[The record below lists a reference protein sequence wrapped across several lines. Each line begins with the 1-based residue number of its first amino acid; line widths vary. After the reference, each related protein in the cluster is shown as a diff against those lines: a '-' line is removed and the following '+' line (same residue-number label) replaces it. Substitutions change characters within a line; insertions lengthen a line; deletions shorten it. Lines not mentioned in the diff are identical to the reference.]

1 MIFSPTSHVLDAGPC
16 CHEPRLQTQI
26 KPDKPPNADAV
37 ALYWKEFTMTKFD
50 QAWVDAETAKREW
63 MTENSLYKEEEEH
76 ASCGVGLVVSIDG
89 KPSRKVVENGIAALK
104 AIWHRGAVDADGK
117 TGDGAGIHVQI
128 PVEFFYDQIRRT
140 GHEPDMTKMIAVG
153 QVFLPRTDYGA
164 QETCRT
170 IVESEVLRMG
180 YYIYGWR
187 HVPVDVACLGEK
199 ANATRPEI
207 EQILIS
213 NSKGVDEETFE
224 RELYVIRRRIEK
236 AATAAGVQG
245 LYLCSLSCRSI
256 IYKGMMLAEQVAEFY
271 PDLMDERFESAFAL
285 YHQRYS
291 TNTFPQWWLAQPFRM
306 LAHNGEINTLKGNLN
321 WMKSHEI
328 RMASGAFGDMA
339 EDIKPIVAQGSSDSA
354 ALDSVFEVLVRA
366 GRSAPMA
373 KTMMVPESWSKQA
386 IELPQSW
393 RDMYSYCN
401 SVLEPWDGPAA
412 LAMTDGRWVCA
423 GLDRNGLRPMR
434 YVVTGD
440 GLLIAGSETGMVP
453 VDEANVVEKGA
464 LGPGQLLAVDM
475 QEGKLYHDTE
485 MKDKLAAA
493 QPFGDWVGKIN
504 ELDDKLA
511 VVTEKPMFTGAE
523 LRKRQIAAGYSIE
536 ELEQILAP
544 MAEDA
549 KEALASMG
557 DDTPSAVLSEKYRP
571 LSHFFRQ
578 AFSQVTNP
586 PIDSLREFRVMSLK
600 TRFGNLKNVL
610 DEDSSQTEILVL
622 DSPFVGNAQFDEL
635 IANFNAPLAEIDC
648 TFDAGAGPDDLRKG
662 LTRIRAEAEDAVRS
676 GAGHIILTDQHQS
689 IDRVAMPMI
698 LATSAVH
705 SWLTRKGLRTFC
717 SLNVRSAECVDPHYF
732 AVLIG
737 CGATVVNAYL
747 AEDSLADRIE
757 RGLLECTLTE
767 AIQRYRNAI
776 DQGLLKIMAKMGI
789 SVISSYRGGLNF
801 EAVGLSRAM
810 VAEYFPGMQSRIS
823 GIGTTGIQRK
833 SESVHAKGWRGG
845 SDVLPIGGFYK
856 ARRSGEKHAW
866 EAQTMHMLQA
876 ACNTANYEMWKQ
888 FSAAMRANPPI
899 HLRDLLD
906 IKEMGKAIPIE
917 EVESITSIRK
927 RFVTPGMS
935 LGALSPE
942 AHKTLNVAMNRIGAK
957 SDSGEGGEDP
967 AHFVPEANGD
977 NPSAKIKQV
986 ASGRF
991 GVTAE
996 YLNHC
1001 EELEIKVA
1009 QGAKPGEGGQLPG
1022 MKVTDL
1028 IARLRHSTKGVTLI
1042 SPPPHHD
1049 IYSIEDLAQLIYD
1062 LKQINPRCKVT
1073 VKLVASS
1080 GVGTIAAGV
1089 AKAKADVIL
1098 ISGHN
1103 GGTGASPATSIKY
1116 AGLPWE
1122 MGLTEAHQVL
1132 AMNNLRERVTLRTDG
1147 GLRTGRDIVMAAMMG
1162 AEEYGIGTA
1171 ALIAMGC
1178 IMVRQCQSNTC
1189 PVGVCTQD
1197 EELRDKFTGNADK
1210 VVNLITFYATEVR
1223 EILASIGARSM
1234 DDVIGR
1240 ADLLSQVSRGSAHLD
1255 DLDLNP
1261 LLITVDGAD
1270 RIVYDRNKARNFVPD
1285 TLDAEIVKD
1294 AARFLNDGEKMQLQ
1308 YAVQNTL
1315 RTIGTRTSSHIV
1327 QNFGMNNTLQADHLT
1342 VKLSGSAGQSLGAFA
1357 APGLKLEVSGDA
1369 NDYVGKGLSGGTI
1382 VVRPPMNS
1390 PLVAADNT
1398 IIGNTVLYGATAGY
1412 LFAAGRAGE
1421 RFGVRNSG
1429 AKVVIE
1435 GCGACGCEYM
1445 TGGVAVILGSIG
1457 ANFGAGMTGGMAYLY
1472 DPDGVADSRMN
1483 HETLATCPIGDA
1495 HWEGQ
1500 LKELIERHLAET
1512 GSVKAADILQHWD
1525 VELANFVQICP
1536 KEMLAHLPAPLGVED
1551 KAVPAE

>member
-1 MIFSPTSHVLDAGPC
+1 
-16 CHEPRLQTQI
+16 
-26 KPDKPPNADAV
+26 
-37 ALYWKEFTMTKFD
+37 MTKYD
-50 QAWVDAETAKREW
+50 ADWVRAEEAKRKW
-63 MTENSLYKEEEEH
+63 MAENGLYSEEEEH
-76 ASCGVGLVVSIDG
+76 SSCGVGLVVSVDG
-89 KPSRKVVENGIAALK
+89 KASRKVVDAGIDALK

-128 PVEFFYDQIRRT
+128 PVSFFYDQIRRT
-140 GHEPDMTKMIAVG
+140 GHEPKLDELIAVG
-153 QVFLPRTDYGA
+153 QVFLPRTDFGA
-164 QETCRT
+164 QEQCRT

-187 HVPVDVACLGEK
+187 HVPVDVTCLGEK

-236 AATAAGVQG
+236 AASAAGISG
-245 LYLCSLSCRSI
+245 LYLASLSCRSI
-256 IYKGMMLAEQVAEFY
+256 IYKGMMLAEQVAVFY
-271 PDLMDERFESAFAL
+271 PDLMDERFESAFAI

-306 LAHNGEINTLKGNLN
+306 LAHNGEINTLKGNIN

-328 RMASGAFGDMA
+328 RMASSTFGDYA
-339 EDIKPIVAQGSSDSA
+339 EDIKPIIAGGSSDSA

-373 KTMMVPESWSKQA
+373 KTMLVPESWSKQA
-386 IELPQSW
+386 VELPQAW

-401 SVLEPWDGPAA
+401 SVMEPWDGPAA

-440 GLLIAGSETGMVP
+440 GLVIAGSEAGMVP
-453 VDEANVVEKGA
+453 IDESTVTEKGA
-464 LGPGQLLAVDM
+464 LGPGQMLAVDM
-475 QEGKLYHDTE
+475 KKGKLYRDTQI
-485 MKDKLAAA
+485 KNKLASAL
-493 QPFGDWVGKIN
+493 PFGEWVGKIN
-504 ELDDKLA
+504 DLDEALA
-511 VVTEKPMFTGAE
+511 GVTEKPIFSGE
-523 LRKRQIAAGYSIE
+523 DLRKRQIAAGYSVE

-544 MAEDA
+544 MAEDG

-557 DDTPSAVLSEKYRP
+557 DDTPSAVLSKQYRP

-578 AFSQVTNP
+578 NFSQVTNP
-586 PIDSLREFRVMSLK
+586 PIDSLREYRVMSLK

-610 DEDSSQTEILVL
+610 DEDSSQTEIIVL
-622 DSPFVGNAQFDEL
+622 ESPFVGNAQWNEL
-635 IANFNAPLAEIDC
+635 VGHLNAPLAEIDC
-648 TFDAGAGPDDLRKG
+648 SFEPGQGALSAALARV
-662 LTRIRAEAEDAVRS
+662 RAEAEEAVRS
-676 GAGHIILTDQHQS
+676 GAGHLVLTDMNS
-689 IDRVAMPMI
+689 GEDRVAMPMI

-705 SWLTRKGLRTFC
+705 SHLTRQGLRTFC

-747 AEDSLADRIE
+747 AEDSLADRID
-757 RGLLECTLTE
+757 RGLLDGTLTE
-767 AIQRYRNAI
+767 NVARYREAI

-810 VAEYFPGMQSRIS
+810 VAEYFPGMTSRIS
-823 GIGTTGIQRK
+823 GIGVKGIQAK
-833 SESVHAKGWRGG
+833 AEEIHAKGWNSGL
-845 SDVLPIGGFYK
+845 DVLPIGGFYK
-856 ARRSGEKHAW
+856 ARKSGETHAW
-866 EAQTMHMLQA
+866 EATSMHMMQM
-876 ACNTANYEMWKQ
+876 ACNKASYELWKQ
-888 FSAAMRANPPI
+888 YSAKMQSNPPI
-899 HLRDLLD
+899 HLRDLMDFKPL
-906 IKEMGKAIPIE
+906 GKPVPIE

-967 AHFVPEANGD
+967 AHFVPEPNGD

-996 YLNHC
+996 YLNQC

-1089 AKAKADVIL
+1089 AKAKADIIL

-1132 AMNNLRERVTLRTDG
+1132 AMNNLRDRVTLRTDG

-1197 EELRDKFTGNADK
+1197 ESLRAKFTGNADK
-1210 VVNLITFYATEVR
+1210 VVNLITFYAQEVR
-1223 EILASIGARSM
+1223 ELLASLGARSV
-1234 DDVIGR
+1234 DEIIGR
-1240 ADLLSQVSRGSAHLD
+1240 ADLLAQVSRGSAHLD

-1261 LLITVDGAD
+1261 LLITVDGAHN
-1270 RIVYDRNKARNFVPD
+1270 IVYNRDKDRNAVPD
-1285 TLDAEIVKD
+1285 TLDAEIVRD
-1294 AARFLNDGEKMQLQ
+1294 AARFLKDGEKMQLS
-1308 YAVQNTL
+1308 YAIQNTH
-1315 RTIGTRTSSHIV
+1315 RTVGTRISSHIV
-1327 QNFGMNNTLQADHLT
+1327 QNFGMRNTFQDDHLH
-1342 VKLSGSAGQSLGAFA
+1342 VKLQGSAGQSLGAFA

-1382 VVRPPMNS
+1382 VVRPPQVS
-1390 PLVAADNT
+1390 PLKADDNT
-1398 IIGNTVLYGATAGY
+1398 IIGNTVLYGATDGH

-1421 RFGVRNSG
+1421 RFAVRNSG
-1429 AKVVIE
+1429 AKVVVE
-1435 GCGACGCEYM
+1435 GCGSNGCEYM
-1445 TGGVAVILGSIG
+1445 TGGVAVILGDIG

-1472 DPDGVADSRMN
+1472 DPEGKAEALMN
-1483 HETLATCPIGDA
+1483 KETLVTCPVTVD
-1495 HWEGQ
+1495 HWVDQ
-1500 LKELIERHLAET
+1500 LKALITRHAEET
-1512 GSVKAADILQHWD
+1512 YSRKAADILQHWD
-1525 VELANFVQICP
+1525 VEKGNFLQVCP
-1536 KEMLAHLPAPLGVED
+1536 KEMLNKLCHPLSEEVT
-1551 KAVPAE
+1551 AVPAE

>member
-1 MIFSPTSHVLDAGPC
+1 
-16 CHEPRLQTQI
+16 
-26 KPDKPPNADAV
+26 
-37 ALYWKEFTMTKFD
+37 MTKYD
-50 QAWVDAETAKREW
+50 ASWVKAEKAKRVN
-63 MTENSLYKEEEEH
+63 MAKNGLYSEAEEH

-89 KPSRKVVENGIAALK
+89 KPSRKVVQAGIDALK
-104 AIWHRGAVDADGK
+104 AVWHRGAVDADGK

-128 PVEFFYDQIRRT
+128 PVPFFYNQIERT
-140 GHEPDMTKMIAVG
+140 GHNPRMEELMAVG
-153 QVFLPRTDYGA
+153 QVFLPRTDFGA

-170 IVESEVLRMG
+170 IVETEVLRMG

-187 HVPVDVACLGEK
+187 HVPVNVGSLGDK

-207 EQILIS
+207 EQILLS
-213 NSKGVDEETFE
+213 NSKGVEEEIFE
-224 RELYVIRRRIEK
+224 RDLYVIRRRIEK
-236 AATAAGVQG
+236 AASAAGINE
-245 LYLCSLSCRSI
+245 LYLASLSCRSI
-256 IYKGMMLAEQVAEFY
+256 IYKGMFLAQDVAEFY
-271 PDLMDERFESAFAL
+271 PDLKDSRFESAFAL
-285 YHQRYS
+285 YHQRFS

-306 LAHNGEINTLKGNLN
+306 LAHNGEINTLKGNTN

-328 RMASGAFGDMA
+328 RMSSDAFGDMA
-339 EDIKPIVAQGSSDSA
+339 DDIKPIIASGSSDSA
-354 ALDSVFEVLVRA
+354 ALDSVFEMLVRA
-366 GRSAPMA
+366 GRNAPMA
-373 KTMMVPESWSKQA
+373 KTMLVPESWSKQA
-386 IELPQSW
+386 VDLPKPW
-393 RDMYSYCN
+393 IDMYSYCN
-401 SVLEPWDGPAA
+401 SVMEPWDGPAA

-440 GLLIAGSETGMVP
+440 GLLIAGSEAGMVH
-453 VDEANVVEKGA
+453 VNEADVKEKGA
-464 LGPGQLLAVDM
+464 LGPGQLIAVDM
-475 QEGKLYHDTE
+475 AEGRLYHDTE
-485 MKDKLAAA
+485 MKDLLAAS
-493 QPFGDWVGKIN
+493 QDFGEWVGKIN
-504 ELDDKLA
+504 ELDEDLA
-511 VVTEKPMFTGAE
+511 KAVEAPIFTGSE
-523 LRKRQIAAGYSIE
+523 LRQRQIAAGYTIE
-536 ELEQILAP
+536 ELEQILVP
-544 MAEDA
+544 MAEDG
-549 KEALASMG
+549 KETLASMG

-578 AFSQVTNP
+578 NFSQVTNP
-586 PIDSLREFRVMSLK
+586 PIDSLREYRVMSLK

-610 DEDSSQTEILVL
+610 DESSAQTEILVL
-622 DSPFVGNAQFDEL
+622 DSPFVGNIQFQRL
-635 IANFNAPLAEIDC
+635 LKNFNAPMMEIDC
-648 TFDAGAGPDDLRKG
+648 TFPSGETAGSLQTALN
-662 LTRIRAEAEDAVRS
+662 RIRAEAEDAVRS
-676 GAGHIILTDQHQS
+676 GCGHLVLTDQKTSRDLVS
-689 IDRVAMPMI
+689 IPMI

-705 SWLTRKGLRTFC
+705 SWLTRHGLRTFT
-717 SLNVRSAECVDPHYF
+717 SINVRSAECIDPHYF

-757 RGLLECTLTE
+757 RGLLDCALTE
-767 AIQRYRNAI
+767 AVSRYRNAI

-789 SVISSYRGGLNF
+789 SVVSSYRGGLNF

-810 VAEYFPGMQSRIS
+810 CAEFFPGMTSRIS
-823 GIGTTGIQRK
+823 GIGVVGIQHK
-833 SESVHAKGWRGG
+833 AESIHA
-845 SDVLPIGGFYK
+845 SAFLNHNDVLPIGGFYK
-856 ARRSGEKHAW
+856 ARKSGEKHAW
-866 EAQTMHMLQA
+866 EAQTMHLLQS
-876 ACNTANYEMWKQ
+876 ACSRGSYEMWKKY
-888 FSAAMRANPPI
+888 SAKLQANPPI
-899 HLRDLLD
+899 HLRDLLE
-906 IKEMGKAIPIE
+906 IKPLGNPISVD
-917 EVESITSIRK
+917 EVESITSIRQ

-967 AHFVPEANGD
+967 AHFVPEPNGD

-1022 MKVTDL
+1022 IKVTDL

-1073 VKLVASS
+1073 VKLVAAS

-1089 AKAKADVIL
+1089 AKADADIIL

-1103 GGTGASPATSIKY
+1103 GGTGASPATSIKF

-1132 AMNNLRERVTLRTDG
+1132 AMNNLRGRVTLRTDG
-1147 GLRTGRDIVMAAMMG
+1147 GLRTGRDIVMAAMLG

-1197 EELRDKFTGNADK
+1197 EGLREKFTGSADK
-1210 VVNLITFYATEVR
+1210 VVNLITFYAQEVR

-1234 DDVIGR
+1234 NDVIGR

-1270 RIVYDRNKARNFVPD
+1270 QISYDRNKPRNSVPD
-1285 TLDAEIVKD
+1285 TLDAKIVVD
-1294 AARFLNDGEKMQLQ
+1294 AARFLHEGEKMQLQ
-1308 YAVQNTL
+1308 YAVKNTS
-1315 RTIGTRTSSHIV
+1315 RTIGTLISSHIV
-1327 QNFGMNNTLQADHLT
+1327 TKFGMNNDLQPDHLT
-1342 VKLSGSAGQSLGAFA
+1342 IKLQGSAGQALGAFA
-1357 APGLKLEVSGDA
+1357 APGLKLEVAGEA
-1369 NDYVGKGLSGGTI
+1369 NDYVGKGLSGGLI
-1382 VVRPPMNS
+1382 VVRPAQIS
-1390 PLVAADNT
+1390 PLVASENT
-1398 IIGNTVLYGATAGY
+1398 IIGNTVLYGATNGY
-1412 LFAAGRAGE
+1412 LFASGRAGE
-1421 RFGVRNSG
+1421 RFSVRNSG
-1429 AKVVIE
+1429 AKAVIE
-1435 GCGACGCEYM
+1435 GCGSNGCEYM
-1445 TGGVAVILGSIG
+1445 TGGVAVILGTVG
-1457 ANFGAGMTGGMAYLY
+1457 VNFGAGMTGGMAYLY
-1472 DPDGVADSRMN
+1472 DPGGTTNRMMN
-1483 HETLATCPIGDA
+1483 METLVTCRVTVD
-1495 HWEGQ
+1495 HWE
-1500 LKELIERHLAET
+1500 KELRNLIQRHADET
-1512 GSVKAADILQHWD
+1512 GSIKATDILRHWQQE
-1525 VELANFVQICP
+1525 VENFVQVCP
-1536 KEMLAHLPAPLGVED
+1536 KEMLVHLPEPLTVD
-1551 KAVPAE
+1551 IAQSLPAE

>member
-1 MIFSPTSHVLDAGPC
+1 
-16 CHEPRLQTQI
+16 
-26 KPDKPPNADAV
+26 
-37 ALYWKEFTMTKFD
+37 MTKFD
-50 QAWVDAETAKREW
+50 TKWVQAEKAKRKYVS
-63 MTENSLYKEEEEH
+63 ENGLYSEAEEH

-89 KPSRKVVENGIAALK
+89 KASRGVVEAGIAALK
-104 AIWHRGAVDADGK
+104 AVWHRGAVDADGK

-128 PVEFFYDQIRRT
+128 PVPFFYDQIERT
-140 GHEPDMTKMIAVG
+140 GHTPRIDELMAVG
-153 QVFLPRTDYGA
+153 QVFLPRTDFGA

-170 IVESEVLRMG
+170 IVETEVLRMG

-187 HVPVDVACLGEK
+187 HVPVNVGCLGDK

-213 NSKGVDEETFE
+213 NSKGVNEETFE

-236 AATAAGVQG
+236 AASAAGINGV
-245 LYLCSLSCRSI
+245 YLASLSCRSI
-256 IYKGMMLAEQVAEFY
+256 IYKGMFLAEDVADFF
-271 PDLMDERFESAFAL
+271 PDLKDTRFESAFAL

-306 LAHNGEINTLKGNLN
+306 LAHNGEINTLKGNIN

-328 RMASGAFGDMA
+328 RMSSDAFGDMA
-339 EDIKPIVAQGSSDSA
+339 EDIKPVIASGSSDSA
-354 ALDSVFEVLVRA
+354 ALDSVFEMLVRA

-373 KTMMVPESWSKQA
+373 KTMLIPESWSKQA
-386 IELPQSW
+386 VDLPKSW
-393 RDMYSYCN
+393 IDMYSYCN
-401 SVLEPWDGPAA
+401 SVMEPWDGPAA
-412 LAMTDGRWVCA
+412 LAMTDGRWICA

-434 YVVTGD
+434 YVVTGE
-440 GLLIAGSETGMVP
+440 GLLIAGSEAGMVH
-453 VDEANVVEKGA
+453 VDEANIKEKGA
-464 LGPGQLLAVDM
+464 LGPGQMLAVDM
-475 QEGKLYHDTE
+475 EEGRLYHDTE
-485 MKDKLAAA
+485 MKDKLAAS
-493 QPFGDWVGKIN
+493 QDFGSWVGKIN
-504 ELDDKLA
+504 ELDEDLA
-511 VVTEKPMFTGAE
+511 KAIEVPIFKDAE
-523 LRKRQIAAGYSIE
+523 LRQRQIAAGYTLE

-544 MAEDA
+544 MAEDG
-549 KEALASMG
+549 KEILASMG

-578 AFSQVTNP
+578 NFSQVTNP

-610 DEDSSQTEILVL
+610 DESSAQTEILVL
-622 DSPFVGNAQFDEL
+622 DSPFVGNAQFVRL
-635 IANFNAPLAEIDC
+635 LKNFNAPMVEINC
-648 TFDAGAGPDDLRKG
+648 TFPSD
-662 LTRIRAEAEDAVRS
+662 RAVGSLQAALSRVRSEAEDAVRS
-676 GAGHIILTDQHQS
+676 GAGHLVLTDHHSRQDS
-689 IDRVAMPMI
+689 VAMPMI

-705 SWLTRKGLRTFC
+705 SWLTRQGLRTFT
-717 SLNVRSAECVDPHYF
+717 SINVRSAECIDPHYF

-747 AEDSLADRIE
+747 AEDSLADRIG
-757 RGLLECTLTE
+757 RGLLDCSLNE
-767 AIQRYRNAI
+767 AVTRYRSAI

-789 SVISSYRGGLNF
+789 SVVSSYRGGLNF

-810 VAEYFPGMQSRIS
+810 CAEYFPGMTSRIS
-823 GIGTTGIQRK
+823 GIGVVGIQHK
-833 SESVHAKGWRGG
+833 AEEVHASGYVNSK
-845 SDVLPIGGFYK
+845 DVLPVGGFYK

-866 EAQTMHMLQA
+866 EAQTMHLLQA
-876 ACNTANYEMWKQ
+876 ACNQGSFEMWKNYSGKLQ
-888 FSAAMRANPPI
+888 ANPPI
-899 HLRDLLD
+899 HLRDLLA
-906 IKEMGKAIPIE
+906 IKPKSVAINVD
-917 EVESITSIRK
+917 EVESITAIRK

-967 AHFVPEANGD
+967 AHFTPEANGD

-1073 VKLVASS
+1073 VKLVAAS

-1089 AKAKADVIL
+1089 AKAGADVIL

-1103 GGTGASPATSIKY
+1103 GGTGASPATSIKF

-1147 GLRTGRDIVMAAMMG
+1147 GLRTGRDIVMAAMLG

-1197 EELRDKFTGNADK
+1197 EGLREKFTGSADK
-1210 VVNLITFYATEVR
+1210 VVNLITFYAQEVR
-1223 EILASIGARSM
+1223 EILASIGARSLEE
-1234 DDVIGR
+1234 VIGR

-1261 LLITVDGAD
+1261 LLITVDGAEQ
-1270 RIVYDRNKARNFVPD
+1270 IKYDRHKLRNPVPD
-1285 TLDAEIVKD
+1285 TLDTQIVAD
-1294 AARFLNDGEKMQLQ
+1294 AARFLQDGEKMQLQ

-1315 RTIGTRTSSHIV
+1315 RSIGTRTSSHIV
-1327 QNFGMNNTLQADHLT
+1327 TNFGMKNNLQVDHLT
-1342 VKLSGSAGQSLGAFA
+1342 VKLQGSAGQALGAFA
-1357 APGLKLEVSGDA
+1357 APGLKLVVSGEA
-1369 NDYVGKGLSGGTI
+1369 NDYVGKGLSGATI
-1382 VVRPPMNS
+1382 VVRPAQIS
-1390 PLVAADNT
+1390 PLVWSENT
-1398 IIGNTVLYGATAGY
+1398 IIGNTVLYGATDGF

-1429 AKVVIE
+1429 AKAVIE
-1435 GCGACGCEYM
+1435 GCGSNGCEYM
-1445 TGGVAVILGSIG
+1445 TGGIAVILGPIG
-1457 ANFGAGMTGGMAYLY
+1457 PNFGAGMTGGMAYLY
-1472 DPDGVADSRMN
+1472 DPDLSTKCMTN
-1483 HETLATCPIGDA
+1483 METLVTCLVTVP
-1495 HWEGQ
+1495 HWEQ
-1500 LKELIERHLAET
+1500 ELKALITQHAEET
-1512 GSVKAADILQHWD
+1512 GSIKASDILQHWD
-1525 VELANFVQICP
+1525 RECANFVQICP
-1536 KEMLAHLPAPLGVED
+1536 KEMLVHLPAPLSSNIES
-1551 KAVPAE
+1551 AIPAE

>member
-1 MIFSPTSHVLDAGPC
+1 
-16 CHEPRLQTQI
+16 
-26 KPDKPPNADAV
+26 
-37 ALYWKEFTMTKFD
+37 MTKY
-50 QAWVDAETAKREW
+50 DANWAAEMEAERQW
-63 MTENSLYKEEEEH
+63 LAENGLYSEAEEH
-76 ASCGVGLVVSIDG
+76 SSCGVGLVVSIDG
-89 KPSRKVVENGIAALK
+89 TPSRKVVDAGITALK

-128 PVEFFYDQIRRT
+128 PVSFFYDQIERT
-140 GHEPDMTKMIAVG
+140 GHDPRKDELMAVG
-153 QVFLPRTDYGA
+153 QVFLPRTDFGA

-170 IVESEVLRMG
+170 IVETEVLRMG

-187 HVPVDVACLGEK
+187 HVPVNVDCLGEK

-213 NSKGVDEETFE
+213 NARGVDEETFE

-236 AATAAGVQG
+236 AAAAAGVAQ
-245 LYLCSLSCRSI
+245 LYIASLSCRSI
-256 IYKGMMLAEQVAEFY
+256 IYKGMMLAQDVAEFY
-271 PDLMDERFESAFAL
+271 PDLQDQRFESAFAI

-306 LAHNGEINTLKGNLN
+306 LAHNGEINTLKGNTN

-328 RMASGAFGDMA
+328 RMASATFGDMA
-339 EDIKPIVAQGSSDSA
+339 GDIKPIIANGASDSA
-354 ALDSVFEVLVRA
+354 ALDAVFEVLVRA
-366 GRSAPMA
+366 GRNAPMA
-373 KTMMVPESWSKQA
+373 KTMLVPESWSKQA
-386 IELPQSW
+386 EELPQAW

-401 SVLEPWDGPAA
+401 SVMEPWDGPAA
-412 LAMTDGRWVCA
+412 LAMTDGRWVCG

-440 GLLIAGSETGMVP
+440 DLLIAGSEAGMVP
-453 VDEANVVEKGA
+453 IEEASVKEKGA
-464 LGPGQLLAVDM
+464 LGPGQMIAVDM
-475 QEGKLYHDTE
+475 KEGALFHDVE
-485 MKDKLAAA
+485 IKNKLAAA
-493 QPFGDWVGKIN
+493 QPFGDWVGKIT
-504 ELDDKLA
+504 ELDEPLSKVEEAPLFEA
-511 VVTEKPMFTGAE
+511 GE
-523 LRKRQIAAGYSIE
+523 LRRRQIAAGYTVE
-536 ELEQILAP
+536 EIEQILVP

-549 KEALASMG
+549 KESVASMG
-557 DDTPSAVLSEKYRP
+557 DDTPSAVLSKRYRP
-571 LSHFFRQ
+571 LSHYFRQ
-578 AFSQVTNP
+578 NFSQVTNP

-610 DEDSSQTEILVL
+610 DESSAQTEILVL
-622 DSPFVGNAQFDEL
+622 DTPFVGNAQFDAL
-635 IANFNAPLAEIDC
+635 KIHFNAEMVEIDC
-648 TFDAGAGPDDLRKG
+648 TFPSGGGRNTLKEN
-662 LTRIRAEAEDAVRS
+662 LERIRAEAEDAVRS
-676 GAGHIILTDQHQS
+676 GAGHITLTDHHADES
-689 IDRVAMPMI
+689 KVAMPMI

-705 SWLTRKGLRTFC
+705 SHLTRKGLRTFC
-717 SLNVRSAECVDPHYF
+717 SLNVRSAECIDPHYF

-737 CGATVVNAYL
+737 AGATVVNPYL
-747 AEDSLADRIE
+747 AEDTIADRIR
-757 RGLLECTLTE
+757 RGLLDGSLTD
-767 AIQRYRNAI
+767 AMKRYRDAV
-776 DQGLLKIMAKMGI
+776 DLGVLKIMSKMGI
-789 SVISSYRGGLNF
+789 SVVSSYRGGLNF

-810 VAEYFPGMQSRIS
+810 CAEYFPGMISRIS
-823 GIGTTGIQRK
+823 GIGVSGIQK
-833 SESVHAKGWRGG
+833 KVEEIHALGFRGG
-845 SDVLPIGGFYK
+845 RDVMPIGGFYK
-856 ARRSGEKHAW
+856 ARKSGETHAW
-866 EAQTMHMLQA
+866 GAQTMHLMQS
-876 ACNTANYEMWKQ
+876 ACDRASYETWKQ
-888 FSAAMRANPPI
+888 YSKAMRANPPI

-906 IKEMGKAIPIE
+906 IKPMGPKLPIE

-942 AHKTLNVAMNRIGAK
+942 AHRTLSIAMNRIGAK

-967 AHFVPEANGD
+967 KDSTPDANGD
-977 NPSAKIKQV
+977 NRSAKIKQV

-996 YLNHC
+996 YLLNC

-1022 MKVTDL
+1022 MKVTQL
-1028 IARLRHSTKGVTLI
+1028 IAKLRHSTPGVTLI

-1062 LKQINPRCKVT
+1062 LKQINPVAKVT

-1132 AMNNLRERVTLRTDG
+1132 SMNNLRSRVTLRTDG
-1147 GLRTGRDIVMAAMMG
+1147 GLRTGRDIVMAAMLG

-1197 EELRDKFTGNADK
+1197 DRLREKFTGNADK
-1210 VVNLITFYATEVR
+1210 VVNLITFYAQEVR
-1223 EILASIGARSM
+1223 ELLAEIGARSL

-1240 ADLLSQVSRGSAHLD
+1240 ADLLSQVSRGSDHLD

-1261 LLITVDGAD
+1261 LLIRVDGAD
-1270 RIVYDRNKARNFVPD
+1270 EVRLDRNGPRNEVDD
-1285 TLDAEIVKD
+1285 TLDSEIVKD
-1294 AARFLNDGEKMQLQ
+1294 AARFLNEGEKMQLS
-1308 YAVQNTL
+1308 YAVQNTH
-1315 RTIGTRTSSHIV
+1315 RTVGTRTSSHIV
-1327 QNFGMNNTLQADHLT
+1327 QKFGMRNALQPDHLHI
-1342 VKLSGSAGQSLGAFA
+1342 KLTGSAGQSLGAFA
-1357 APGLKLEVSGDA
+1357 APGLKIEVSGDA
-1369 NDYVGKGLSGGTI
+1369 NDYVGKGLSGGI
-1382 VVRPPMNS
+1382 VVVRPPMAS
-1390 PLVAADNT
+1390 PLVAAENT

-1421 RFGVRNSG
+1421 RFAVRNSG
-1429 AKVVIE
+1429 AHVVVE
-1435 GCGACGCEYM
+1435 GCGSNGCEYM

-1472 DPDGVADSRMN
+1472 DPDGVARDYINPESLVMGPVTV
-1483 HETLATCPIGDA
+1483 E
-1495 HWEGQ
+1495 HWEAELRG
-1500 LKELIERHLAET
+1500 LIERHHAET
-1512 GSVKAADILQHWD
+1512 GSRKAADILQHW
-1525 VELANFVQICP
+1525 EEERGNFLQVCP
-1536 KEMLAHLPAPLGVED
+1536 TEMLD
-1551 KAVPAE
+1551 KLSHPVGLEAEAVPAE

>member
-1 MIFSPTSHVLDAGPC
+1 
-16 CHEPRLQTQI
+16 
-26 KPDKPPNADAV
+26 
-37 ALYWKEFTMTKFD
+37 MTKY
-50 QAWVDAETAKREW
+50 DAEWVRAEEAKRKW
-63 MTENSLYKEEEEH
+63 VAENGLYSEEEEH
-76 ASCGVGLVVSIDG
+76 SSCGVGLVVSVDG
-89 KPSRKVVENGIAALK
+89 KKSRKVVEAGINALK

-128 PVEFFYDQIRRT
+128 PVKFFYDQIQRT
-140 GHEPDMTKMIAVG
+140 GHEPRMDQLMAVG
-153 QVFLPRTDYGA
+153 QVFLPRTDFGA
-164 QETCRT
+164 QERCRT
-170 IVESEVLRMG
+170 IVETEVLRLG

-187 HVPVDVACLGEK
+187 HVPVDVTCLGEK

-236 AATAAGVQG
+236 AAAAAGVND
-245 LYLCSLSCRSI
+245 LYLASLSCRSI
-256 IYKGMMLAEQVAEFY
+256 IYKGMMLAEQVAVFY

-328 RMASGAFGDMA
+328 RMASAFFGELAD
-339 EDIKPIVAQGSSDSA
+339 DIKPIVPGGASDSA
-354 ALDSVFEVLVRA
+354 ALDCVFEVMVRA

-386 IELPQSW
+386 VELPQAW

-401 SVLEPWDGPAA
+401 SVMEPWDGPAA

-440 GLLIAGSETGMVP
+440 GMLIAGSEAGMVP
-453 VDEANVVEKGA
+453 IDEATVVEKGA
-464 LGPGQLLAVDM
+464 LGPGQMIAVDM
-475 QEGKLYHDTE
+475 AEGKLFHDTE
-485 MKDKLAAA
+485 IKDQLAASR
-493 QPFGDWVGKIN
+493 PFGDWVGKITDL
-504 ELDDKLA
+504 ESTLSG
-511 VVTEKPMFTGAE
+511 VTETALFEGEE
-523 LRKRQIAAGYSIE
+523 LRRRQIAAGYTIE
-536 ELEQILAP
+536 ELEQILSP
-544 MAEDA
+544 MAEDG
-549 KEALASMG
+549 KESLASMG
-557 DDTPSAVLSEKYRP
+557 DDTPSAVLSKMYRP

-578 AFSQVTNP
+578 NFSQVTNP
-586 PIDSLREFRVMSLK
+586 PIDSLREYRVMSLK

-610 DEDSSQTEILVL
+610 DEDSSQTEIIVL
-622 DSPFVGNAQFDEL
+622 ESPFVGNAQWDEL
-635 IANFNAPLAEIDC
+635 TKQFNSPLAEIDC
-648 TFDAGAGPDDLRKG
+648 TFESGSGSLSAALH
-662 LTRIRAEAEDAVRS
+662 RIRAEAEEAVRS
-676 GAGHIILTDQHQS
+676 GAGHLVLTDQHS
-689 IDRVAMPMI
+689 DGNKIAMPMI

-705 SWLTRKGLRTFC
+705 SHLTRQGLRTFC
-717 SLNVRSAECVDPHYF
+717 SLNVRSAECIDPHYF

-757 RGLLECTLTE
+757 RGLLDGSLTE
-767 AIQRYRNAI
+767 NVTRYREAI

-810 VAEYFPGMQSRIS
+810 CAEFFPGMTSRIS
-823 GIGTTGIQRK
+823 GIGVTGIQAK
-833 SESVHAKGWRGG
+833 AEEIHAKAWGAADG
-845 SDVLPIGGFYK
+845 VLPIGGFYK
-856 ARRSGEKHAW
+856 ARKSGETHAW
-866 EAQTMHMLQA
+866 EATSMHMMQM
-876 ACNTANYEMWKQ
+876 ACNRASYELWKQ
-888 FSAAMRANPPI
+888 YSAKMQSNPPI

-906 IKEMGKAIPIE
+906 IKPLGKPVPIE
-917 EVESITSIRK
+917 EVESITAIRK

-967 AHFVPEANGD
+967 AHFVPEPNGD

-996 YLNHC
+996 YLNQC

-1089 AKAKADVIL
+1089 AKAEADIIL

-1116 AGLPWE
+1116 CGLPWE

-1132 AMNNLRERVTLRTDG
+1132 AMNNLRSRVTLRTDG

-1197 EELRDKFTGNADK
+1197 ESLRAKFTGNADK
-1210 VVNLITFYATEVR
+1210 VVNLITFYAQEVR
-1223 EILASIGARSM
+1223 EILASIGARSL

-1240 ADLLSQVSRGSAHLD
+1240 ADLLAQVSRGSAHLD

-1261 LLITVDGAD
+1261 LLITVDGAAD
-1270 RIVYDRNKARNFVPD
+1270 IVYDRDKPRNAVPD
-1285 TLDAEIVKD
+1285 TLDAEIVRD
-1294 AARFLNDGEKMQLQ
+1294 AARFLEDGEKMQLS
-1308 YAVQNTL
+1308 YAIQNTH
-1315 RTIGTRTSSHIV
+1315 RTVGTRTSSHIV
-1327 QNFGMNNTLQADHLT
+1327 RNFGMRNAFQSDHLT
-1342 VKLSGSAGQSLGAFA
+1342 VKLQGSAGQALGAFA

-1382 VVRPPMNS
+1382 VVRPAQVS
-1390 PLVAADNT
+1390 PLTASENT
-1398 IIGNTVLYGATAGY
+1398 IIGNTVLYGATDGH

-1421 RFGVRNSG
+1421 RFAVRNSG

-1435 GCGACGCEYM
+1435 GCGSNGCEYM
-1445 TGGVAVILGSIG
+1445 TGGVAVILGTIG

-1472 DPDGVADSRMN
+1472 DPDGQAETVMN
-1483 HETLATCPIGDA
+1483 METLVTCPVTVD
-1495 HWEGQ
+1495 HWESQ
-1500 LKELIERHLAET
+1500 LVNLIKRHAEET
-1512 GSVKAADILQHWD
+1512 GSRKALDILQHWD
-1525 VELANFVQICP
+1525 IEKANFLQVCP
-1536 KEMLAHLPAPLGVED
+1536 KEMLNKLTHPLTNEPA
-1551 KAVPAE
+1551 AVPAE

>member
-1 MIFSPTSHVLDAGPC
+1 
-16 CHEPRLQTQI
+16 
-26 KPDKPPNADAV
+26 
-37 ALYWKEFTMTKFD
+37 MTKYD
-50 QAWVDAETAKREW
+50 DAWVAREEAKRAMMAEKG
-63 MTENSLYKEEEEH
+63 MYSFEEEH
-76 ASCGVGLVVSIDG
+76 SSCGVGLVVNING
-89 KPSRKVVENGIAALK
+89 EKTREVVVNGINALK
-104 AIWHRGAVDADGK
+104 AIWHRGAVDADGM

-128 PVEFFYDQIRRT
+128 PVPFFYEQVRRT
-140 GHEPDMTKMIAVG
+140 GHTPREDELIAVG
-153 QVFLPRTDYGA
+153 QVFLPRTNFAA

-170 IVESEVLRMG
+170 IVETEVLRMG

-187 HVPVDVACLGEK
+187 HVPVDISVLGEK

-213 NSKGVDEETFE
+213 NAKGVDEETFE

-236 AATAAGVQG
+236 AAIAAQVPQM
-245 LYLCSLSCRSI
+245 YIASMSCRSI

-271 PDLMDERFESAFAL
+271 PDLKDDKFISAFAI

-306 LAHNGEINTLKGNLN
+306 LAHNGEINTLKGNMN

-328 RMASGAFGDMA
+328 RMASATFGEMA
-339 EDIKPIVAQGSSDSA
+339 EDIKPIVASGSSDSA

-373 KTMMVPESWSKQA
+373 KTMLVPESWSKQA
-386 IELPQSW
+386 VELPQAW

-401 SVLEPWDGPAA
+401 SVMEPWDGPAA

-434 YVVTGD
+434 YVETSD
-440 GLLIAGSETGMVP
+440 GMLIAGSEAGMVP
-453 VDEANVVEKGA
+453 LDEARVVAKGA
-464 LGPGQLLAVDM
+464 LGPGQIIAVDM
-475 QEGKLYHDTE
+475 AEGKLFHDTE
-485 MKDKLAAA
+485 IKNKLAAN
-493 QPFGDWVGKIN
+493 QPFGEWVGKIT
-504 ELDDKLA
+504 EMDGVLA
-511 VVTEKPMFTGAE
+511 GVTEKPLFEGAE
-523 LRKRQIAAGYSIE
+523 LRRRQVAAGYTIE

-544 MAEDA
+544 MAEDG
-549 KEALASMG
+549 KETLASMG
-557 DDTPSAVLSEKYRP
+557 DDTPSAVLSGQYRP

-578 AFSQVTNP
+578 NFSQVTNP

-610 DEDSSQTEILVL
+610 DEDSSQTEIIVL

-635 IANFNAPLAEIDC
+635 MAQFKVHTVTIDC
-648 TFDAGAGPDDLRKG
+648 TFEPGNGNLSAGLA
-662 LTRIRAEAEDAVRS
+662 RIRAEAEDAVRS
-676 GAGHIILTDQHQS
+676 GAGHLVLTDQHS
-689 IDRVAMPMI
+689 GADRVAMPMI

-705 SWLTRKGLRTFC
+705 SHLVRKGLRTFT

-732 AVLIG
+732 AVLVG

-757 RGLLECTLTE
+757 RGLLDMTLTQ
-767 AIQRYRNAI
+767 AVQKYREAI

-810 VAEYFPGMQSRIS
+810 CAEYFPGMTSRIS
-823 GIGTTGIQRK
+823 GIGVVGIQRK
-833 SESVHAKGWRGG
+833 AEEVHAKGWQGDG
-845 SDVLPIGGFYK
+845 VVMPIGGFYK
-856 ARRSGEKHAW
+856 LRRSGEKHAW
-866 EAQTMHMLQA
+866 EASSMHMLQM
-876 ACNTANYEMWKQ
+876 ACNKASYQMWQQYSKKMQ
-888 FSAAMRANPPI
+888 SNPPI

-906 IKEMGKAIPIE
+906 IKPRGNPVPLE

-996 YLNHC
+996 YLNQC

-1089 AKAKADVIL
+1089 AKAKADIIL

-1132 AMNNLRERVTLRTDG
+1132 SMNNLRDRVTLRTDG

-1197 EELRDKFTGNADK
+1197 EALRGKFTGNADK
-1210 VVNLITFYATEVR
+1210 VVNLITFYAQEVR
-1223 EILASIGARSM
+1223 EILASIGARSL
-1234 DDVIGR
+1234 DEVIGR
-1240 ADLLSQVSRGSAHLD
+1240 ADLLTQVSRGSAHLD

-1261 LLITVDGAD
+1261 LLITVDGANEN
-1270 RIVYDRNKARNFVPD
+1270 VYDRDKPRQVVLD
-1285 TLDAEIVKD
+1285 TLDAQIVRD
-1294 AARFLNDGEKMQLQ
+1294 AARFLEDGEKMQLS
-1308 YAVQNTL
+1308 YAVQNTH
-1315 RTIGTRTSSHIV
+1315 RTVGTRVSSHIV
-1327 QNFGMNNTLQADHLT
+1327 KRFGMRNSLQPDHLT
-1342 VKLSGSAGQSLGAFA
+1342 VKLTGSAGQSLGAFA

-1382 VVRPPMNS
+1382 VVRPSMAS
-1390 PLVAADNT
+1390 PVVASENT

-1421 RFGVRNSG
+1421 RFAVRNSG
-1429 AKVVIE
+1429 AHVVIE
-1435 GCGACGCEYM
+1435 GCGSNGCEYM
-1445 TGGVAVILGSIG
+1445 TGGVAVILGEIG
-1457 ANFGAGMTGGMAYLY
+1457 ANFAAGMTGGMAYLY
-1472 DPDGVADSRMN
+1472 DPEGSAHKLMN
-1483 HETLATCPIGDA
+1483 AETIVTCPVSVD
-1495 HWEGQ
+1495 HWLDQ
-1500 LKELIERHLAET
+1500 LHGLLERHVAET
-1512 GSVKAADILQHWD
+1512 KSRKAADILQHW
-1525 VELANFVQICP
+1525 ETEKHNFLQVCP
-1536 KEMLAHLPAPLGVED
+1536 KEMLVHLPAPLSVEEA
-1551 KAVPAE
+1551 AVPAE

>member
-1 MIFSPTSHVLDAGPC
+1 
-16 CHEPRLQTQI
+16 
-26 KPDKPPNADAV
+26 
-37 ALYWKEFTMTKFD
+37 MTKYD
-50 QAWVDAETAKREW
+50 DAWVAQEEAKRAY
-63 MTENSLYKEEEEH
+63 MTEHGLYSPEEEH
-76 ASCGVGLVVSIDG
+76 SSCGVGLVVSIDG
-89 KPSRKVVENGIAALK
+89 KPSRSVVENGIKALK

-128 PVEFFYDQIRRT
+128 PAPFFYDQVRRT
-140 GHEPDMTKMIAVG
+140 GHQPEADLLMAVG
-153 QVFLPRTDYGA
+153 QVFLPRTDFAA

-170 IVESEVLRMG
+170 IVETEVLRMG

-187 HVPVDVACLGEK
+187 HVPVNVSVLGEK

-213 NSKGVDEETFE
+213 NIKGVDEDTFE

-236 AATAAGVQG
+236 AAAAAQVPS
-245 LYLCSLSCRSI
+245 LYIASLSCRSI

-271 PDLMDERFESAFAL
+271 PDLMDPRFESAFAI

-328 RMASGAFGDMA
+328 RMASGTFGEMA
-339 EDIKPIVAQGSSDSA
+339 EDIKPIVPAGSSDSA
-354 ALDSVFEVLVRA
+354 ALDAVFEVLVRA
-366 GRSAPMA
+366 GRNAPMA
-373 KTMMVPESWSKQA
+373 KTMLVPESWSKQA
-386 IELPQSW
+386 VELPQAW

-401 SVLEPWDGPAA
+401 SVMEPWDGPAA

-434 YVVTGD
+434 YVVTKD
-440 GLLIAGSETGMVP
+440 GMLIAGSEAGMVP
-453 VDEANVVEKGA
+453 LNEANVVEKGA

-475 QEGKLYHDTE
+475 KEGRLFHDTE
-485 MKDKLAAA
+485 IKDKLAAS

-504 ELDDKLA
+504 DLDEALSG
-511 VVTEKPMFTGAE
+511 VTEKALFSGNE
-523 LRKRQIAAGYSIE
+523 LRRRQVAAGYSIE
-536 ELEQILAP
+536 EIEQILTP

-557 DDTPSAVLSEKYRP
+557 DDTPSAVLSKQYRP

-578 AFSQVTNP
+578 NFSQVTNP
-586 PIDSLREFRVMSLK
+586 PIDSLREYRVMSLK

-610 DEDSSQTEILVL
+610 DEDSSQTEIITL
-622 DSPFVGNAQFDEL
+622 DSPFVGNAQFDKLVENLNAEL
-635 IANFNAPLAEIDC
+635 VEIDC
-648 TFDAGAGPDDLRKG
+648 TFTAGKGKLSAGLQ
-662 LTRIRAEAEDAVRS
+662 RIRAEAEDAVRS
-676 GAGHIILTDQHQS
+676 GAGHIVLTDHKS
-689 IDRVAMPMI
+689 DAEKIGMPMI

-705 SWLTRKGLRTFC
+705 SHLVRKGLRTFC
-717 SLNVRSAECVDPHYF
+717 SLNVRSAECIDPHYF
-732 AVLIG
+732 AVLVG
-737 CGATVVNAYL
+737 AGATVVNAYL

-757 RGLLECTLTE
+757 RGLLDTTLTE
-767 AIQRYRNAI
+767 AISRYRNAI

-810 VAEYFPGMQSRIS
+810 CAEYFPGMTSRIS
-823 GIGTTGIQRK
+823 GIGVWGIQHK
-833 SESVHAKGWRGG
+833 VEEVHAKGWASGP
-845 SDVLPIGGFYK
+845 SVLPIGGFYK
-856 ARRSGEKHAW
+856 ARTSGETHAW
-866 EAQTMHMLQA
+866 EATSMHMLQV
-876 ACNTANYEMWKQ
+876 ACNQASYEVWKQ
-888 FSAAMRANPPI
+888 YSAKMQSNPPI

-906 IKEMGKAIPIE
+906 IKPLGKAIPLE
-917 EVESITSIRK
+917 QVESITSIRK

-967 AHFVPEANGD
+967 AHFVPEPNGD

-996 YLNHC
+996 YLNQC

-1132 AMNNLRERVTLRTDG
+1132 AMNHLRDRVTLRTDG
-1147 GLRTGRDIVMAAMMG
+1147 GLRTGRDIVMAAMLG

-1197 EELRDKFTGNADK
+1197 ESLRAKFTGNADK

-1223 EILASIGARSM
+1223 EILAEIGARSL

-1240 ADLLSQVSRGSAHLD
+1240 ADLLTQVSRGSAHLD

-1261 LLITVDGAD
+1261 LLITVDGAAN
-1270 RIVYDRNKARNFVPD
+1270 IVYNRDKDRNAVPD
-1285 TLDAEIVKD
+1285 TLDAEIVRD
-1294 AARFLNDGEKMQLQ
+1294 ARRFLEDGEKMQLS
-1308 YAVQNTL
+1308 YAIQDTH
-1315 RTIGTRTSSHIV
+1315 RTVGTRTSSHIV
-1327 QNFGMNNTLQADHLT
+1327 KKFGMRNNLQPDHLT

-1369 NDYVGKGLSGGTI
+1369 NDYVGKGLSGGRI
-1382 VVRPPMNS
+1382 VVRPPMAS
-1390 PLVAADNT
+1390 PIVAGDNT
-1398 IIGNTVLYGATAGY
+1398 IIGNTVLYGATDGY

-1421 RFGVRNSG
+1421 RFAVRNSG

-1435 GCGACGCEYM
+1435 GCGSNGCEYM
-1445 TGGVAVILGSIG
+1445 TGGIAVIVGEIG

-1472 DPDGVADSRMN
+1472 DPEGKSPPLMN
-1483 HETLATCPIGDA
+1483 METLVTCPVTVD
-1495 HWEGQ
+1495 HWVAQ
-1500 LKELIERHLAET
+1500 LEELLHMHVAET
-1512 GSVKAADILQHWD
+1512 GSRRVADILQHWD
-1525 VELANFVQICP
+1525 LERHNFIQVCP
-1536 KEMLAHLPAPLGVED
+1536 KEMLMHLPAPLSLD
-1551 KAVPAE
+1551 KGAIPAE

>member
-1 MIFSPTSHVLDAGPC
+1 
-16 CHEPRLQTQI
+16 
-26 KPDKPPNADAV
+26 
-37 ALYWKEFTMTKFD
+37 MTKY
-50 QAWVDAETAKREW
+50 DANWAAAEEAKRKW
-63 MTENSLYKEEEEH
+63 MAENGLYSEAEEH
-76 ASCGVGLVVSIDG
+76 SSCGVGLVVDVKG
-89 KPSRKVVENGIAALK
+89 EKSRAVVEAGITALK

-128 PVEFFYDQIRRT
+128 PVEFFYDQVRHT
-140 GHEPDMTKMIAVG
+140 GHEPDMDALMAVG
-153 QVFLPRTDYGA
+153 QVFLPRTDHGA

-180 YYIYGWR
+180 YHIYGWR
-187 HVPVDVACLGEK
+187 HVPVDVTCLGEK

-207 EQILIS
+207 EQIIIS

-236 AATAAGVQG
+236 AAAVAQVNG
-245 LYLCSLSCRSI
+245 LYICSLSCRSI

-271 PDLMDERFESAFAL
+271 PDLQDERFVSAFAI

-306 LAHNGEINTLKGNLN
+306 LAHNGEINTLKGNVN

-328 RMASGAFGDMA
+328 RMASGAFGDLA
-339 EDIKPIVAQGSSDSA
+339 EDIKPIIPGGSSDSA
-354 ALDSVFEVLVRA
+354 ALDAVFEVLVRS
-366 GRSAPMA
+366 GRNAPMA
-373 KTMMVPESWSKQA
+373 KTLLVPESWSKQA
-386 IELPQSW
+386 VELPQSW

-401 SVLEPWDGPAA
+401 SVMEPWDGPAA

-440 GLLIAGSETGMVP
+440 GLVIAGSEAGMVP
-453 VDEANVVEKGA
+453 VNEANLVEKGA

-475 QEGKLYHDTE
+475 EEGRLFHDTE
-485 MKDKLAAA
+485 IKDKLAAS
-493 QPFGDWVGKIN
+493 QPFGEWVGKIN
-504 ELDDKLA
+504 DLDAELA
-511 VVTEKPMFTGAE
+511 AVTEAPIYEGAE
-523 LRKRQIAAGYSIE
+523 LRRRQIAAGYSIE
-536 ELEQILAP
+536 ELEQILVP
-544 MAEDA
+544 MAEDG
-549 KEALASMG
+549 KETLASMG
-557 DDTPSAVLSEKYRP
+557 DDTPPAVLSGQYRP

-578 AFSQVTNP
+578 NFSQVTNP
-586 PIDSLREFRVMSLK
+586 PIDSLREYRVMSLK

-610 DEDSSQTEILVL
+610 DETSEQAEILVL
-622 DSPFVGNAQFDEL
+622 ESPFVGNAQFERM
-635 IANFNAPLAEIDC
+635 IAEFGDAVCYIDC
-648 TFDAGAGPDDLRKG
+648 TFPAGQDRDTLRRELG
-662 LTRIRAEAEDAVRS
+662 RIRAEAEDAVRS
-676 GAGHIILTDQHQS
+676 GAAHIVLSDRAQS
-689 IDRVAMPMI
+689 EQRVAMPMI
-698 LATSAVH
+698 LATSAIH

-717 SLNVRSAECVDPHYF
+717 SLNVRAAECVDPHYF

-737 CGATVVNAYL
+737 CGATTVNAYL
-747 AEDSLADRIE
+747 AEDSLADRIR
-757 RGLLECTLTE
+757 RGLLDCTLTE
-767 AIQRYRNAI
+767 AVKRYRDAI

-810 VAEYFPGMQSRIS
+810 VAEYFPGMISRIS
-823 GIGTTGIQRK
+823 GIGTTGIQTK
-833 SESVHAKGWRGG
+833 LEEVHAKGWRGG
-845 SDVLPIGGFYK
+845 QDVLPIGGFYK

-866 EAQTMHMLQA
+866 EAQTMHLMQA
-876 ACNTANYEMWKQ
+876 ACNRSSYELWKQ
-888 FSAAMRANPPI
+888 YSKAMQANPPI
-899 HLRDLLD
+899 HLRDLLA
-906 IKEMGKAIPIE
+906 ITPMGKPIPIE
-917 EVESITSIRK
+917 EVESVTSIRK

-942 AHKTLNVAMNRIGAK
+942 AHKTLNVAMNRIGAR

-967 AHFVPEANGD
+967 AHFVPEPNGD

-1132 AMNNLRERVTLRTDG
+1132 AMNNLRGRVTLRTDG
-1147 GLRTGRDIVMAAMMG
+1147 GLRTGRDIVMAALMG

-1197 EELRDKFTGNADK
+1197 EELRAKFTGNADK
-1210 VVNLITFYATEVR
+1210 VVNLITFYAQEVR
-1223 EILASIGARSM
+1223 EVLASIGARSL
-1234 DDVIGR
+1234 DEVIGR
-1240 ADLLSQVSRGSAHLD
+1240 ADLLRQVSRGSAHLD

-1261 LLITVDGAD
+1261 LLITVDGS
-1270 RIVYDRNKARNFVPD
+1270 RGITYDRNKPRNPVPD
-1285 TLDAEIVKD
+1285 TLDAQIVSD
-1294 AARFLNDGEKMQLQ
+1294 AARFLREGEKMQLS

-1327 QNFGMNNTLQADHLT
+1327 TNFGMRNALQPDHLT
-1342 VKLSGSAGQSLGAFA
+1342 VKLEGSAGQSLGAFG

-1369 NDYVGKGLSGGTI
+1369 NDYVGKGLSGAT
-1382 VVRPPMNS
+1382 VVVKPVLGS
-1390 PLVAADNT
+1390 PLKADENT
-1398 IIGNTVLYGATAGY
+1398 IIGNTVLYGATDGF

-1421 RFGVRNSG
+1421 RFAVRNSG
-1429 AKVVIE
+1429 AQVVIE
-1435 GCGACGCEYM
+1435 GCGSNGCEYM
-1445 TGGVAVILGSIG
+1445 TGGVAVILGEIG

-1472 DPDGVADSRMN
+1472 DPEGKAPDMMN
-1483 HETLATCPIGDA
+1483 METLVTCPVTVA
-1495 HWEGQ
+1495 HWERQ
-1500 LKELIERHLAET
+1500 LKGLIERHLEET
-1512 GSVKAADILQHWD
+1512 GSRKAADILQHWD
-1525 VELANFVQICP
+1525 IEKDHFLQVCP
-1536 KEMLAHLPAPLGVED
+1536 KEMLVHIPAPLGIED
-1551 KAVPAE
+1551 SAIPAE

>member
-1 MIFSPTSHVLDAGPC
+1 MTHYFSDWERTELSRRQDLDG
-16 CHEPRLQTQI
+16 T
-26 KPDKPPNADAV
+26 
-37 ALYWKEFTMTKFD
+37 
-50 QAWVDAETAKREW
+50 
-63 MTENSLYKEEEEH
+63 SLYHEDSEH
-76 ASCGVGLVVSIDG
+76 ASCGVGLIVDISG
-89 KPSRKVVENGIAALK
+89 KRSRKVVDAAISALG

-128 PVEFFYDQIRRT
+128 PVEFFRDQIRRT
-140 GHEPDMTKMIAVG
+140 GHEPHEGKRIAVG
-153 QVFLPRTDYGA
+153 QVFLPRDNFSA
-164 QETCRT
+164 QESCRT
-170 IVESEVLRMG
+170 IVETEVLRMG

-187 HVPVDVACLGEK
+187 HVPVDITCLGEK

-213 NSKGVDEETFE
+213 NVKGVDEDTFE

-236 AATAAGVQG
+236 AAIAAQING
-245 LYLCSLSCRSI
+245 LYLASLSCRGV
-256 IYKGMMLAEQVAEFY
+256 IYKGMMLAQDVSEFY
-271 PDLMDERFESAFAL
+271 PDLQDERFESAFAI

-306 LAHNGEINTLKGNLN
+306 LAHNGEINTLKGNVN

-328 RMASGAFGDMA
+328 RMASSAFGDMA
-339 EDIKPIVAQGSSDSA
+339 EDIKPIVPQGASDSA
-354 ALDSVFEVLVRA
+354 ALDSVFEVMVRA

-373 KTMMVPESWSKQA
+373 KTMLVPESWSQSA
-386 IELPQSW
+386 VELPDAW
-393 RDMYSYCN
+393 RDMYAYCN
-401 SVLEPWDGPAA
+401 AVMEPWDGPAA

-434 YVVTGD
+434 YTLTGD
-440 GLLIAGSETGMVP
+440 GLLIAGSEAGMVA
-453 VDEANVVEKGA
+453 VDESTVVEKGA
-464 LGPGQLLAVDM
+464 LGPGQMIAVDM
-475 QEGKLYHDTE
+475 EKGVLFHDTE
-485 MKDKLAAA
+485 IKDKLARAL
-493 QPFGDWVGKIN
+493 PFGDWVQKITDLGDITKGVP
-504 ELDDKLA
+504 EVA
-511 VVTEKPMFTGAE
+511 VHSGAE
-523 LRKRQIAAGYSIE
+523 LRERQVAAGYSIE

-544 MAEDA
+544 MAEDG

-610 DEDSSQTEILVL
+610 DEDSSQTEILEL
-622 DSPFVGNAQFDEL
+622 PSPFVGNAQFQAMFDH
-635 IANFNAPLAEIDC
+635 FAESVVTIDC
-648 TFDAGAGPDDLRKG
+648 TFPAGTPHGALREG
-662 LTRIRAEAEDAVRS
+662 LERIRAEAEDAVRS
-676 GAGHIILTDQHQS
+676 GAGHIVLTDRMQ
-689 IDRVAMPMI
+689 DADKVPMPMI

-717 SLNVRSAECVDPHYF
+717 SINVRSAECIDPHYF

-737 CGATVVNAYL
+737 CGATTVNAYL
-747 AEDSLADRIE
+747 AQDSLADRIGK
-757 RGLLECTLTE
+757 GLLDCDLDE
-767 AIQRYRNAI
+767 AVNRYRKAI
-776 DQGLLKIMAKMGI
+776 DAGLLKIMAKMGI

-810 VAEYFPGMQSRIS
+810 CAEYFPGMLSRIS
-823 GIGTTGIQRK
+823 GIGTNGIQK
-833 SESVHAKGWRGG
+833 KLEAVHGAAYHGA
-845 SDVLPIGGFYK
+845 SNVLPIGGFYK

-876 ACNTANYEMWKQ
+876 ACDRGSFELWKQ
-888 FSAAMRANPPI
+888 FSHAMQSNPPI
-899 HLRDLLD
+899 HLRDLLA
-906 IKEMGKAIPIE
+906 IKPMGKSIPIE

-942 AHKTLNVAMNRIGAK
+942 AHKLLNVAMNRIGAK

-967 AHFVPEANGD
+967 AHFVPEPNGD

-1132 AMNNLRERVTLRTDG
+1132 AMNKLRERVTLRTDG

-1171 ALIAMGC
+1171 ALISMGC

-1189 PVGVCTQD
+1189 PVGVCTQNP
-1197 EELRDKFTGNADK
+1197 ELRAKFTGTADK
-1210 VVNLITFYATEVR
+1210 VVNLITFYAQEVR
-1223 EILASIGARSM
+1223 EILAEIGAKSL
-1234 DDVIGR
+1234 DDIIGR
-1240 ADLLSQVSRGSAHLD
+1240 ADLLTQVSRGSAHLD

-1270 RIVYDRNKARNFVPD
+1270 RITYDRNKPRNAVPD
-1285 TLDAEIVKD
+1285 TLDAQIVQD
-1294 AARFLNDGEKMQLQ
+1294 AQRFLNDGEKMQLQ
-1308 YAVQNTL
+1308 YAVQNTH
-1315 RTIGTRTSSHIV
+1315 RTVGTRISSHV
-1327 QNFGMNNTLQADHLT
+1327 VSKFGMRNSLQPDHLT
-1342 VKLSGSAGQSLGAFA
+1342 VKLQGSAGQSLGAFLS
-1357 APGLKLEVSGDA
+1357 PGLKLEVSGDA

-1382 VVRPPMNS
+1382 VVRPAMAS
-1390 PLVAADNT
+1390 PLKADENT
-1398 IIGNTVLYGATAGY
+1398 IIGNTVLYGATDGF

-1421 RFGVRNSG
+1421 RFAVRNSG
-1429 AKVVIE
+1429 ASVVIE
-1435 GCGACGCEYM
+1435 GCGSNGCEYM

-1472 DPDGVADSRMN
+1472 DPDGAAAQLMN
-1483 HETLATCPIGDA
+1483 METLVTCPVA
-1495 HWEGQ
+1495 HPHWETQ
-1500 LKELIERHLAET
+1500 LRSLIERHADET
-1512 GSVKAADILQHWD
+1512 KSKKAQKILSDW
-1525 VELANFVQICP
+1525 EREKASFLQICP
-1536 KEMLAHLPAPLGVED
+1536 KEMLIHIPAPLSED
-1551 KAVPAE
+1551 ADAIPAE

>member
-1 MIFSPTSHVLDAGPC
+1 
-16 CHEPRLQTQI
+16 
-26 KPDKPPNADAV
+26 
-37 ALYWKEFTMTKFD
+37 MTKY
-50 QAWVDAETAKREW
+50 DAEWARAEEERRTW
-63 MTENSLYKEEEEH
+63 MAEHSLYKSDDEH

-89 KPSRKVVENGIAALK
+89 KASRKVVDNGINALK
-104 AIWHRGAVDADGK
+104 AVWHRGAVDADGK

-128 PVEFFYDQIRRT
+128 PINFFYDQVERT
-140 GHEPDMTKMIAVG
+140 GHEPRLDELLAVG
-153 QVFLPRTDYGA
+153 QVFLPRTDFGA

-170 IVESEVLRMG
+170 IVETEILRMG
-180 YYIYGWR
+180 YFIYGWR
-187 HVPVDVACLGEK
+187 HVPVDVTVLGEK

-213 NSKGVDEETFE
+213 NSKGVDEDTFE

-236 AATAAGVQG
+236 AALAAQVSQ
-245 LYLCSLSCRSI
+245 LYLASLSCRSI
-256 IYKGMMLAEQVAEFY
+256 IYKGMMLAEQVADFY
-271 PDLMDERFESAFAL
+271 PDLLDERFESAFAI

-306 LAHNGEINTLKGNLN
+306 LAHNGEINTLKGNVN

-328 RMASGAFGDMA
+328 RMASGTFGDTA
-339 EDIKPIVAQGSSDSA
+339 EDIKPIIPAGASDSS
-354 ALDSVFEVLVRA
+354 ALDAVFEVLVRA
-366 GRSAPMA
+366 GRNAPMA
-373 KTMMVPESWSKQA
+373 KTMLVPESWSKQA
-386 IELPQSW
+386 VELPEAW
-393 RDMYSYCN
+393 RDMYNYCN
-401 SVLEPWDGPAA
+401 AVMEPWDGPAA

-434 YVVTGD
+434 YTVTGD

-453 VDEANVVEKGA
+453 VDEAHVVEKGA
-464 LGPGQLLAVDM
+464 LGPGQMISVDM
-475 QEGKLYHDTE
+475 VEGKLFHDTE
-485 MKDKLAAA
+485 MKDMLAAA
-493 QPFGDWVGKIN
+493 APFSEWVGKIV
-504 ELDDKLA
+504 ELDEELSDT
-511 VVTEKPMFTGAE
+511 TEEPMFTGEA
-523 LRKRQIAAGYSIE
+523 LKQRQIAAGYSIE

-544 MAEDA
+544 MAEDG
-549 KEALASMG
+549 KETLASMG
-557 DDTPSAVLSEKYRP
+557 DDTPSAVLSKTYRP

-578 AFSQVTNP
+578 NFSQVTNP
-586 PIDSLREFRVMSLK
+586 PIDSLREYRVMSLK

-610 DEDSSQTEILVL
+610 DQDSSQTEILVL
-622 DSPFVGNAQFDEL
+622 DSPFVGNAKFDRLCERF
-635 IANFNAPLAEIDC
+635 ISEMVEIDC
-648 TFDAGAGPDDLRKG
+648 TFVGGGHAGSLQGALERV
-662 LTRIRAEAEDAVRS
+662 RAEAEDAVRS
-676 GAGHIILTDQHQS
+676 GAGHIVLTDHHAS
-689 IDRVAMPMI
+689 EDRVAMPMI

-717 SLNVRSAECVDPHYF
+717 SLNVRSAECMDPHYF
-732 AVLIG
+732 AVLVG
-737 CGATVVNAYL
+737 CGATTVNAYL
-747 AEDSLADRIE
+747 AEDSIADRIE
-757 RGLLECTLTE
+757 RNLIDGTLTE
-767 AIQRYRNAI
+767 AVARYKAAV
-776 DQGLLKIMAKMGI
+776 DAGLLKIMSKMGI

-810 VAEYFPGMQSRIS
+810 VNEFFPGMHSRIS
-823 GIGTTGIQRK
+823 GIGVSGIQTK
-833 SESVHAKGWRGG
+833 AEEVHAAGFGG
-845 SDVLPIGGFYK
+845 GNVLPIGGFYK
-856 ARRSGEKHAW
+856 SRTSGETHAW
-866 EAQTMHMLQA
+866 EATAMHMLQA
-876 ACNTANYEMWKQ
+876 ACQKASYAMWQQ
-888 FSAAMRANPPI
+888 FSAKMRSMPPI

-906 IKEMGKAIPIE
+906 IKPMGAPIPIE

-996 YLNHC
+996 YLNQC

-1022 MKVTDL
+1022 MKVTEL
-1028 IARLRHSTKGVTLI
+1028 IARLRHSTPGVTLI

-1089 AKAKADVIL
+1089 AKAMADVIL

-1132 AMNNLRERVTLRTDG
+1132 AMNNLRDRVTLRTDG

-1197 EELRDKFTGNADK
+1197 EALREKFTGSADK
-1210 VVNLITFYATEVR
+1210 VVNLITFYAQEVR
-1223 EILASIGARSM
+1223 EILASIGARSL
-1234 DDVIGR
+1234 DEVIGR

-1261 LLITVDGAD
+1261 LLITVDGAHS
-1270 RIVYDRNKARNFVPD
+1270 IAYDRNRPRTPVPD

-1294 AARFLNDGEKMQLQ
+1294 AKRFLEEGEKMQLS

-1327 QNFGMNNTLQADHLT
+1327 QKFGMRNKLQRDHLT
-1342 VKLSGSAGQSLGAFA
+1342 VKLQGSAGQSLGAFA
-1357 APGLKLEVSGDA
+1357 APGLRLEVSGDA
-1369 NDYVGKGLSGGTI
+1369 NDYVGKGLSGGTV
-1382 VVRPPMNS
+1382 VVRPPMAS
-1390 PLVAADNT
+1390 PLVAVDNV
-1398 IIGNTVLYGATAGY
+1398 IIGNTVLYGATDGY

-1421 RFGVRNSG
+1421 RFAVRNSG
-1429 AKVVIE
+1429 AKVVVE
-1435 GCGACGCEYM
+1435 GCGSNGCEYM
-1445 TGGVAVILGSIG
+1445 TGGVAVILGRIG

-1472 DPDGVADSRMN
+1472 DPEGEVQTMMN
-1483 HETLATCPIGDA
+1483 HETLLAIPVN
-1495 HWEGQ
+1495 EGHYMG
-1500 LKELIERHLAET
+1500 ELEALLERHLEET
-1512 GSVKAADILQHWD
+1512 GSRKAAAILQHWD
-1525 VELANFVQICP
+1525 EQKGKFLQIVP
-1536 KEMLAHLPAPLGVED
+1536 KEMLNKLEVPVEGLD
-1551 KAVPAE
+1551 EAIPAE

>member
-1 MIFSPTSHVLDAGPC
+1 
-16 CHEPRLQTQI
+16 
-26 KPDKPPNADAV
+26 
-37 ALYWKEFTMTKFD
+37 MTKYD
-50 QAWVDAETAKREW
+50 ADWVRAEEAKRKW
-63 MTENSLYKEEEEH
+63 MAENGLYSEQEEH
-76 ASCGVGLVVSIDG
+76 SSCGVGLVVSVDG
-89 KPSRKVVENGIAALK
+89 KKSRKVVEAGINALK

-128 PVEFFYDQIRRT
+128 PAPFFYDQIRRT
-140 GHEPDMTKMIAVG
+140 GHEPKMDQLIAVG
-153 QVFLPRTDYGA
+153 QVFLPRTDFGA
-164 QETCRT
+164 QERCRT
-170 IVESEVLRMG
+170 IVETEVLRMG

-187 HVPVDVACLGEK
+187 HVPVDVTCLGEK

-213 NSKGVDEETFE
+213 NSKGVDEDTFE

-236 AATAAGVQG
+236 AAAAAGISG
-245 LYLCSLSCRSI
+245 LYLASLSCRSI
-256 IYKGMMLAEQVAEFY
+256 IYKGMMLAEQVAVFY
-271 PDLMDERFESAFAL
+271 PDLMDERFESAFAI

-306 LAHNGEINTLKGNLN
+306 LAHNGEINTLKGNIN

-328 RMASGAFGDMA
+328 RMASATFGDYA
-339 EDIKPIVAQGSSDSA
+339 EDIKPIIAGGSSDSA

-373 KTMMVPESWSKQA
+373 KTMLVPESWSKQA
-386 IELPQSW
+386 VELPQSW

-401 SVLEPWDGPAA
+401 SVMEPWDGPAA

-440 GLLIAGSETGMVP
+440 GLVIAGSEAGMVP
-453 VDEANVVEKGA
+453 INEASVKEKGA
-464 LGPGQLLAVDM
+464 LGPGQMLAVDM
-475 QEGKLYHDTE
+475 KKGKLYRDKQI
-485 MKDKLAAA
+485 KDKLAAA
-493 QPFGDWVGKIN
+493 LPFGEWVSKIN
-504 ELDDKLA
+504 DLDEKLA
-511 VVTEKPMFTGAE
+511 EVAEKPLFTGEE
-523 LRKRQIAAGYSIE
+523 LRKRQIAAGYTVE

-544 MAEDA
+544 MAEDG
-549 KEALASMG
+549 KEAIASMG
-557 DDTPSAVLSEKYRP
+557 DDTPSAVLSKQYRP

-578 AFSQVTNP
+578 NFSQVTNP
-586 PIDSLREFRVMSLK
+586 PIDSLREYRVMSLK

-610 DEDSSQTEILVL
+610 DEDSSQTEIVVL
-622 DSPFVGNAQFDEL
+622 ESPFVGNAQWEEL
-635 IANFNAPLAEIDC
+635 VANFDAPLAEIDC
-648 TFDAGAGPDDLRKG
+648 TFEPGNGALSAA
-662 LTRIRAEAEDAVRS
+662 LARIRAEAEEAVRS
-676 GAGHIILTDQHQS
+676 GAGHLVLTDQYS
-689 IDRVAMPMI
+689 GPGKVAMPMI

-705 SWLTRKGLRTFC
+705 SHLIRQGLRTFC
-717 SLNVRSAECVDPHYF
+717 SLNVRSAECIDPHYF

-757 RGLLECTLTE
+757 RGLLEGSLTE
-767 AIQRYRNAI
+767 NVARYREAI

-810 VAEYFPGMQSRIS
+810 VAEYFPGMTSRIS
-823 GIGTTGIQRK
+823 GIGVTGIQSK
-833 SESVHAKGWRGG
+833 AEGIHAKGWESGL
-845 SDVLPIGGFYK
+845 DVLPIGGFYK
-856 ARRSGEKHAW
+856 ARKSGETHAW
-866 EAQTMHMLQA
+866 EATSMHMMQM
-876 ACNTANYEMWKQ
+876 ACNRASYELWKQ
-888 FSAAMRANPPI
+888 YSAKMQANPPI
-899 HLRDLLD
+899 HLRDLMDFKPL
-906 IKEMGKAIPIE
+906 GKPIPIE

-967 AHFVPEANGD
+967 AHFVPEPNGD

-996 YLNHC
+996 YLNQC

-1062 LKQINPRCKVT
+1062 LKQINPRAKVT

-1089 AKAKADVIL
+1089 AKAKADIIL

-1132 AMNNLRERVTLRTDG
+1132 AMNNLRDRVTLRTDG

-1197 EELRDKFTGNADK
+1197 ESLRAKFTGNADK
-1210 VVNLITFYATEVR
+1210 VVNLITFYAQEVR
-1223 EILASIGARSM
+1223 EILASLGARSV
-1234 DDVIGR
+1234 DEIIGR
-1240 ADLLSQVSRGSAHLD
+1240 ADLLAQVSRGSAHLD

-1261 LLITVDGAD
+1261 LLITVDGAQN
-1270 RIVYDRNKARNFVPD
+1270 IVYDRDKPRNAVPD
-1285 TLDAEIVKD
+1285 TLDSEIVRD
-1294 AARFLNDGEKMQLQ
+1294 AARFLKDGEKMQLS
-1308 YAVQNTL
+1308 YAVQNTH
-1315 RTIGTRTSSHIV
+1315 RTVGTRVSSHIV
-1327 QNFGMNNTLQADHLT
+1327 QNFGMRNTFQPDHLH
-1342 VKLSGSAGQSLGAFA
+1342 VKLQGSAGQSLGAFA

-1382 VVRPPMNS
+1382 VVRPPQVS
-1390 PLVAADNT
+1390 PLQADRNT
-1398 IIGNTVLYGATAGY
+1398 IIGNTVLYGATDGY

-1421 RFGVRNSG
+1421 RFAVRNSG
-1429 AKVVIE
+1429 ATVVVE
-1435 GCGACGCEYM
+1435 GCGSNGCEYM
-1445 TGGVAVILGSIG
+1445 TGGVAVILGDIG

-1472 DPDGVADSRMN
+1472 DPEGKAQLLMN
-1483 HETLATCPIGDA
+1483 METLVTCPVTVE
-1495 HWEGQ
+1495 HWETQ
-1500 LKELIERHLAET
+1500 LKSLIERHAAET
-1512 GSVKAADILQHWD
+1512 GSRKAADILQHWD
-1525 VELANFVQICP
+1525 VELSNFLQVCP
-1536 KEMLAHLPAPLGVED
+1536 KEMLNKLSHPLSHEAA
-1551 KAVPAE
+1551 AVPAE

>member
-1 MIFSPTSHVLDAGPC
+1 
-16 CHEPRLQTQI
+16 
-26 KPDKPPNADAV
+26 
-37 ALYWKEFTMTKFD
+37 MTKYD
-50 QAWVDAETAKREW
+50 ADWVAREEAKRSHMAEHGLW
-63 MTENSLYKEEEEH
+63 TPEEEH
-76 ASCGVGLVVSIDG
+76 SSCGVGLVVSVDG
-89 KPSRKVVENGIAALK
+89 TRSRAVVENGIQALK
-104 AIWHRGAVDADGK
+104 AVWHRGAVDADGK

-128 PVEFFYDQIRRT
+128 PVEFFYDQVRRT
-140 GHEPDMTKMIAVG
+140 GHKPNTQELLAVG
-153 QVFLPRTDYGA
+153 QVFLPRTDFGA

-170 IVESEVLRMG
+170 IVETEVLRMG

-187 HVPVDVACLGEK
+187 HVPVNVECLGEK

-213 NSKGVDEETFE
+213 NAKGVDEETFE

-236 AATAAGVQG
+236 AAIAAQVGE
-245 LYLCSLSCRSI
+245 LYIASLSCRSI
-256 IYKGMMLAEQVAEFY
+256 IYKGMMLAEQVGEFY
-271 PDLMDERFESAFAL
+271 PDLMDERFESAFAI

-328 RMASGAFGDMA
+328 RMASNAFKEMA
-339 EDIKPIVAQGSSDSA
+339 EDIKPIVPNGSSDSA
-354 ALDSVFEVLVRA
+354 ALDAVFEVLVRA
-366 GRSAPMA
+366 GRNAPMA

-386 IELPQSW
+386 VELPQAW

-401 SVLEPWDGPAA
+401 AVMEPWDGPAA
-412 LAMTDGRWVCA
+412 LAMTDGQWVCA

-434 YVVTGD
+434 YVVTRD
-440 GLLIAGSETGMVP
+440 GLVIAGSETGMVP
-453 VDEANVVEKGA
+453 LDETRVSEKGA
-464 LGPGQLLAVDM
+464 LGPGQILAIDM
-475 QEGKLYHDTE
+475 KEGKLYHDTE
-485 MKDKLAAA
+485 IKNQLAAA
-493 QPFGDWVGKIN
+493 QPFGEWVKKVN
-504 ELDDKLA
+504 ELDDVLGS
-511 VVTEKPMFTGAE
+511 VTERAMFSGDE
-523 LRKRQIAAGYSIE
+523 LRKRQIASGYSIE

-549 KEALASMG
+549 KEVLASMG
-557 DDTPSAVLSEKYRP
+557 DDTPSAVLSKRYRP
-571 LSHFFRQ
+571 LSHYFRQ
-578 AFSQVTNP
+578 NFSQVTNP
-586 PIDSLREFRVMSLK
+586 PIDSLREYRVMSLK

-610 DEDSSQTEILVL
+610 DQDSSQTEIVVL
-622 DSPFVGNAQFDEL
+622 DSPFVGNAQFEKLLEQIDTDHITL
-635 IANFNAPLAEIDC
+635 DC
-648 TFDAGAGPDDLRKG
+648 TFEPGPGALNAA
-662 LTRIRAEAEDAVRS
+662 LQRIRAEAEDAVRS
-676 GAGHIILTDQHQS
+676 GSSFLVLTDQHS
-689 IDRVAMPMI
+689 SEEKVAMPMI

-705 SWLTRKGLRTFC
+705 SHLTRKGLRTFC
-717 SLNVRSAECVDPHYF
+717 SLNVRSAECIDPHYF

-747 AEDSLADRIE
+747 AEDSIADRID
-757 RGLLECTLTE
+757 RGLIDGTLTE
-767 AIQRYRNAI
+767 AVSRYRNAI
-776 DQGLLKIMAKMGI
+776 DQGLLKIMSKMGI

-810 VAEYFPGMQSRIS
+810 VNEFFPGMTSRIS
-823 GIGTTGIQRK
+823 GIGVSGLQSK
-833 SESVHAKGWRGG
+833 AEDVHAKGWHGNG
-845 SDVLPIGGFYK
+845 ILPIGGFYK
-856 ARRSGEKHAW
+856 ARKSGETHAW
-866 EAQTMHMLQA
+866 EATAMHMMQT
-876 ACNTANYEMWKQ
+876 ACARASYEMWKQ
-888 FSAAMRANPPI
+888 YSAKMQTNPPI
-899 HLRDLLD
+899 HLRDLMD
-906 IKEMGKAIPIE
+906 IKPIGAALPIE

-967 AHFVPEANGD
+967 AHFHPEPNGD

-996 YLNHC
+996 YLNQC

-1132 AMNNLRERVTLRTDG
+1132 AMNNLRGRVTLRTDG

-1197 EELRDKFTGNADK
+1197 EGLREKFTGSADK
-1210 VVNLITFYATEVR
+1210 VVNLITFYAQEVR
-1223 EILASIGARSM
+1223 EILAQIGARSL
-1234 DDVIGR
+1234 DEVIGR

-1261 LLITVDGAD
+1261 MLIRVDGSDDIEYNRD
-1270 RIVYDRNKARNFVPD
+1270 RERNAVPD
-1285 TLDAEIVKD
+1285 TLDAEIVRD
-1294 AARFLNDGEKMQLQ
+1294 AARFLEDGEKMQLE
-1308 YAVQNTL
+1308 YAVQNTH
-1315 RTIGTRTSSHIV
+1315 RTVGTRTSSHIV
-1327 QNFGMNNTLQADHLT
+1327 KAFGMRNKLQPDHLT
-1342 VKLSGSAGQSLGAFA
+1342 VKLKGSAGQSLGAFG

-1369 NDYVGKGLSGGTI
+1369 NDYVGKGLSGATI
-1382 VVRPPMNS
+1382 VVRPPMAS
-1390 PLVAADNT
+1390 PIIASENT
-1398 IIGNTVLYGATAGY
+1398 IIGNTVLYGATDGY

-1421 RFGVRNSG
+1421 RFAVRNSG
-1429 AKVVIE
+1429 AKVVVE
-1435 GCGACGCEYM
+1435 GCGSNGCEYM
-1445 TGGVAVILGSIG
+1445 TGGVAVILGEIG

-1472 DPDGVADSRMN
+1472 DPDGKAEEMMN
-1483 HETLATCPIGDA
+1483 LETLVTVPVEVG
-1495 HWEGQ
+1495 HWRVQ
-1500 LKELIERHLAET
+1500 LEELIERHLEET
-1512 GSVKAADILQHWD
+1512 GSVKAADILQHWE
-1525 VELANFVQICP
+1525 VELPNFVQVCP
-1536 KEMLAHLPAPLGVED
+1536 KEMLNKLPHPISRDQGAI
-1551 KAVPAE
+1551 PAE

>member
-1 MIFSPTSHVLDAGPC
+1 
-16 CHEPRLQTQI
+16 
-26 KPDKPPNADAV
+26 
-37 ALYWKEFTMTKFD
+37 MTEFD
-50 QAWVDAETAKREW
+50 QNWAAAEAEKRKW
-63 MTENSLYKEEEEH
+63 MAQNSLWREEEEH
-76 ASCGVGLVVSIDG
+76 SSCGVGLVVSVSG
-89 KPSRKVVENGIAALK
+89 EKSRAVVEAGITALK

-128 PVEFFYDQIRRT
+128 PAEFFYDQVRHT
-140 GHEPDMTKMIAVG
+140 GHEPKMDELMAVG
-153 QVFLPRTDYGA
+153 QVFLPRSDFGA

-180 YYIYGWR
+180 YAIYGWR
-187 HVPVDVACLGEK
+187 HVPVDVNCLGEK

-207 EQILIS
+207 EQIIIS
-213 NSKGVDEETFE
+213 NSKHVDEETFE

-236 AATAAGVQG
+236 AAAAAQVAG
-245 LYLCSLSCRSI
+245 LYICSLSCRSI

-271 PDLMDERFESAFAL
+271 PDLQDERFTSAFAI

-306 LAHNGEINTLKGNLN
+306 LAHNGEINTLKGNTN

-328 RMASGAFGDMA
+328 RMASGAFGELA
-339 EDIKPIVAQGSSDSA
+339 EDIKPIIPSGSSDSA
-354 ALDSVFEVLVRA
+354 ALDAVFEVLVRS
-366 GRSAPMA
+366 GRNAPMA
-373 KTMMVPESWSKQA
+373 KTLLVPESWSKQA
-386 IELPQSW
+386 VELPQAW

-401 SVLEPWDGPAA
+401 SVMEPWDGPAA

-440 GLLIAGSETGMVP
+440 GLLIAGSEAGMVP
-453 VDEANVVEKGA
+453 VNEATVVEKGA
-464 LGPGQLLAVDM
+464 LGPGQLIAVDM
-475 QEGKLYHDTE
+475 AEGKLFHDTE
-485 MKDKLAAA
+485 IKDKLSAS
-493 QPFGDWVGKIN
+493 QPFGEWVEKITDLDE
-504 ELDDKLA
+504 ELAGL
-511 VVTEKPMFTGAE
+511 TEKPLYSGAE

-544 MAEDA
+544 MAEDG
-549 KEALASMG
+549 KETLASMG
-557 DDTPSAVLSEKYRP
+557 DDTPSAVLSKKYRP

-578 AFSQVTNP
+578 NFSQVTNP
-586 PIDSLREFRVMSLK
+586 PIDSLREYRVMSLK

-610 DEDSSQTEILVL
+610 DETSEQTEILVL
-622 DSPFVGNAQFDEL
+622 DSPFVGNAQFDQLVEQFQS
-635 IANFNAPLAEIDC
+635 AVCYIDC
-648 TFDAGAGPDDLRKG
+648 TFPAGGADDALRQE
-662 LTRIRAEAEDAVRS
+662 LVRIRSEAEEAVRS
-676 GAGHIILTDQHQS
+676 GAAHIVLSDRGQS
-689 IDRVAMPMI
+689 EDRVAMPMI

-705 SWLTRKGLRTFC
+705 SWLTKQGLRTFC

-757 RGLLECTLTE
+757 RGLLDCSLTE
-767 AIQRYRNAI
+767 AVQRYRNAI

-789 SVISSYRGGLNF
+789 SVISSYRGGMNF

-810 VAEYFPGMQSRIS
+810 CAEYFPGMTSRIS
-823 GIGTTGIQRK
+823 GIGIKGIQAK
-833 SESVHAKGWRGG
+833 LVEVHAKGWRGG
-845 SDVLPIGGFYK
+845 QDVLPIGGFYK

-876 ACNTANYEMWKQ
+876 ACTRSSYELWKQ
-888 FSAAMRANPPI
+888 YAKAMQSNPPI
-899 HLRDLLD
+899 HLRDLLA
-906 IKEMGKAIPIE
+906 INPMGKPVPIE
-917 EVESITSIRK
+917 EVESVTSIRK

-942 AHKTLNVAMNRIGAK
+942 AHKTLNVAMNRIGAR

-967 AHFVPEANGD
+967 AHFVPEPNGD

-1197 EELRDKFTGNADK
+1197 EALREKFTGNADK
-1210 VVNLITFYATEVR
+1210 VVNLITFYAQEVR
-1223 EILASIGARSM
+1223 EILAEIGARSL
-1234 DDVIGR
+1234 DEVIGR
-1240 ADLLSQVSRGSAHLD
+1240 VDLLKQVSRGSAHLD

-1261 LLITVDGAD
+1261 LLITVDGSAS
-1270 RIVYDRNKARNFVPD
+1270 ITYDRNKPRNAVPD
-1285 TLDAEIVKD
+1285 TLDAQIVSD
-1294 AARFLNDGEKMQLQ
+1294 AARFLKDGEKMQLS

-1327 QNFGMNNTLQADHLT
+1327 TNFGMRNALQPDHLT
-1342 VKLSGSAGQSLGAFA
+1342 LKLEGSAGQSLGAFG
-1357 APGLKLEVSGDA
+1357 APGLKIEVSGDA
-1369 NDYVGKGLSGGTI
+1369 NDYVGKGLSGATVI
-1382 VVRPPMNS
+1382 VKPPLGS
-1390 PLVAADNT
+1390 PLKADDNT
-1398 IIGNTVLYGATAGY
+1398 IIGNTVLYGATDGY

-1421 RFGVRNSG
+1421 RFAVRNSG

-1435 GCGACGCEYM
+1435 GCGSNGCEYM
-1445 TGGVAVILGSIG
+1445 TGGVAVILGAIG

-1472 DPDGVADSRMN
+1472 DPDGLAPDMMN
-1483 HETLATCPIGDA
+1483 METLVTCPVTME
-1495 HWEGQ
+1495 HWEAQ
-1500 LKELIERHLAET
+1500 LKGLIEQHAAET
-1512 GSVKAADILQHWD
+1512 GSRKALDILQHWD
-1525 VELANFVQICP
+1525 IELANFIQICP
-1536 KEMLAHLPAPLGVED
+1536 KEMLVHIPVPLSIEEG
-1551 KAVPAE
+1551 AIPAE

>member
-1 MIFSPTSHVLDAGPC
+1 MTKYDEAWVAAEEAKRKWMDA
-16 CHEPRLQTQI
+16 
-26 KPDKPPNADAV
+26 N
-37 ALYWKEFTMTKFD
+37 ALYKCEDEK
-50 QAWVDAETAKREW
+50 
-63 MTENSLYKEEEEH
+63 
-76 ASCGVGLVVSIDG
+76 ASCGVGLVVALDGQASRRVVASGID
-89 KPSRKVVENGIAALK
+89 ALK

-128 PVEFFYDQIRRT
+128 PRPFFYDQIRRT
-140 GHEPDMTKMIAVG
+140 GHEPDMEKRVAVG
-153 QVFLPRTDYGA
+153 QIFLPRTDFGA
-164 QETCRT
+164 QERCRT

-180 YYIYGWR
+180 HYIYGWR
-187 HVPVDVACLGEK
+187 HVPVNTGVLGEK

-207 EQILIS
+207 EQILIRCE
-213 NSKGVDEETFE
+213 KDIDDETFE

-236 AATAAGVQG
+236 AAVAAQIAG
-245 LYLCSLSCRSI
+245 LYLCSLSTRSI

-271 PDLMDERFESAFAL
+271 PDLKDERFESAFAI

-306 LAHNGEINTLKGNLN
+306 LAHNGEINTLKGNVN

-328 RMASGAFGDMA
+328 RMASSAFGEAA
-339 EDIKPIVAQGSSDSA
+339 EDIKPIIPAGTSDSG
-354 ALDSVFEVLVRA
+354 ALDAVFEVMVRS
-366 GRSAPMA
+366 GRSAPMT
-373 KTMMVPESWSKQA
+373 KTMLVPEAWSKATTDMPKAWQ
-386 IELPQSW
+386 
-393 RDMYSYCN
+393 DMYAYCN
-401 SVLEPWDGPAA
+401 SVMEPWDGPAA
-412 LAMTDGRWVCA
+412 LAMTDGRWVCG

-440 GLLIAGSETGMVP
+440 GMLIAGSEAGMVP
-453 VDEANVVEKGA
+453 IDEMNVREKGA
-464 LGPGQLLAVDM
+464 LGPGQMIAVDM
-475 QEGKLYHDTE
+475 REGKLYHD
-485 MKDKLAAA
+485 KDIKNRLANS
-493 QPFGDWVGKIN
+493 QPFGDWVQKATDLNAIMR
-504 ELDDKLA
+504 E
-511 VVTEKPMFTGAE
+511 VPEKALFTGAE
-523 LRKRQIAAGYSIE
+523 LRHRQIAAGYSVE

-544 MAEDA
+544 MAEDG
-549 KEALASMG
+549 KEAIASMG
-557 DDTPSAVLSEKYRP
+557 DDTPPAVLSKQYRP

-578 AFSQVTNP
+578 NFSQVTNP
-586 PIDSLREFRVMSLK
+586 PIDSLRESRVMSLK

-610 DEDSSQTEILVL
+610 EENSTQTEILVL
-622 DSPFVGNAQFDEL
+622 ESPF
-635 IANFNAPLAEIDC
+635 IANAEYAEMLKVFGTSVAIINC
-648 TFDAGAGPDDLRKG
+648 TFPAKADQEALREG
-662 LTRIRAEAEDAVRS
+662 LERIRAEAEDAVRS
-676 GAGHIILTDQHQS
+676 GAAHIVLSDEFQGPE
-689 IDRVAMPMI
+689 RVAMPMI

-705 SWLTRKGLRTFC
+705 SWLTKKGLRTFT
-717 SLNVRSAECVDPHYF
+717 SVNVRSAECIDSHYF

-737 CGATVVNAYL
+737 AGATTVNPYL
-747 AEDSLADRIE
+747 AQDSIADRIE
-757 RGLLECTLTE
+757 RGLLEGSLVDNMR
-767 AIQRYRNAI
+767 RYRDAI
-776 DQGLLKIMAKMGI
+776 DAGLLKIMSKMGI
-789 SVISSYRGGLNF
+789 SIISSYRGGLNF

-823 GIGTTGIQRK
+823 GIGLHGIQHK
-833 SESVHAKGWRGG
+833 LEQVHEKGWLGG
-845 SDVLPIGGFYK
+845 QDVLPIGGFYK

-866 EAQTMHMLQA
+866 EAQTMHILQS
-876 ACNTANYEMWKQ
+876 ACERASFDMWKQ
-888 FSAAMRANPPI
+888 YSAMMRANPPI
-899 HLRDLLD
+899 HIRDLLD
-906 IKEMGKAIPIE
+906 IKSLGKPVPIE

-942 AHKTLNVAMNRIGAK
+942 AHKLLNVAMNRIGAK

-967 AHFVPEANGD
+967 AHFVPEPNGD

-1022 MKVTDL
+1022 MKVTEL

-1062 LKQINPRCKVT
+1062 LKQINPRAKVT

-1089 AKAKADVIL
+1089 AKAKADIIL

-1197 EELRDKFTGNADK
+1197 PVLRAKFNGTADK
-1210 VVNLITFYATEVR
+1210 VVNLITFYAQEVR

-1234 DDVIGR
+1234 DEIIGR
-1240 ADLLSQVSRGSAHLD
+1240 ADLLTQVNRGSAHLD

-1261 LLITVDGAD
+1261 LLITVDGWD
-1270 RIVYDRNKARNFVPD
+1270 KIVYDRSKPRNYVPD
-1285 TLDAEIVKD
+1285 TLDAEIIKD
-1294 AARFLNDGEKMQLQ
+1294 GHRFFEDGEKMQLS
-1308 YAVQNTL
+1308 YAVRNTL
-1315 RTIGTRTSSHIV
+1315 RTIGTRASSHIV
-1327 QNFGMNNTLQADHLT
+1327 RNFGMRNTLQPDHLT
-1342 VKLSGSAGQSLGAFA
+1342 VKLAGSCGQSLGAFA
-1357 APGLKLEVSGDA
+1357 AQGLKLEVSGDA

-1382 VVRPPMNS
+1382 VVRPAMAT
-1390 PLVAADNT
+1390 PLVASENT
-1398 IIGNTVLYGATAGY
+1398 IIGNTVLYGATDGY

-1421 RFGVRNSG
+1421 RFAVRNSG
-1429 AKVVIE
+1429 AKVVVE
-1435 GCGACGCEYM
+1435 GCGSNGCEYM
-1445 TGGVAVILGSIG
+1445 TGGVAVILGRIG

-1472 DPDGVADSRMN
+1472 DPDGVAEDYMN
-1483 HETLATCPIGDA
+1483 LESLVTCAVSHP
-1495 HWEGQ
+1495 HWEAQ
-1500 LKELIERHLAET
+1500 LQGLIERHAKET
-1512 GSVKAADILQHWD
+1512 GSCKASEILQNWEAER
-1525 VELANFVQICP
+1525 VNFLQVCP
-1536 KEMLAHLPAPLGVED
+1536 KEMLVHLPHPLSEEP